1 MLKTVSIL
9 GEGRWIRM
17 EKGQIKDI
25 LPTQGIWTVES
36 LANYLEL
43 APGVVQQKLSDYGIK
58 VLSFSAR
65 YKHKL
70 FRLED
75 LREKE

>member
-1 MLKTVSIL
+1 
-9 GEGRWIRM
+9 M
-17 EKGQIKDI
+17 EKEQTKEI
-25 LPTQGIWTVES
+25 LPTQGMWTVES

-43 APGVVQQKLSDYGIK
+43 PPKTVQQKLSDYGIK
-58 VLSFSAR
+58 VLNFSTR

-75 LREKE
+75 LQKAE

>member
-1 MLKTVSIL
+1 
-9 GEGRWIRM
+9 M
-17 EKGQIKDI
+17 EKEQTKEI
-25 LPTQGIWTVES
+25 LPTQGMWTVES

-43 APGVVQQKLSDYGIK
+43 PPVVVQQKLSDFGIK
-58 VLSFSAR
+58 VLSFSTR

-75 LREKE
+75 LAKWSQNPNSH